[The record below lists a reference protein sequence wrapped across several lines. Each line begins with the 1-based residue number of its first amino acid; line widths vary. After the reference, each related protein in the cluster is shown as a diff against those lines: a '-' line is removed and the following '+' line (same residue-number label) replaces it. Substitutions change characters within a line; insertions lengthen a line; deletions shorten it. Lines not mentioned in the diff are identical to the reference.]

1 MANIL
6 QLIYSAFF
14 DSLTSKEAGIFH
26 VWDEQDSYQLPLSQC
41 YIQVA
46 TPLSD
51 GPTPLLPLM
60 TCSGLTH
67 NETRR
72 EAGLTGIETYVAE
85 IIHRLIPEHNDIGI
99 GARRNDDRRILPGTT
114 TTFKQ

>member
-1 MANIL
+1 MA
-6 QLIYSAFF
+6 QL
-14 DSLTSKEAGIFH
+14 
-26 VWDEQDSYQLPLSQC
+26 
-41 YIQVA
+41 
-46 TPLSD
+46 
-51 GPTPLLPLM
+51 LLPLM

-67 NETRR
+67 NEARR

-99 GARRNDDRRILPGTT
+99 GAGETMTEGFLPGTT